1 MNAPFPYTPV
11 AAVPI
16 MSERRVTLI
25 GALLVAI
32 GPVSMALYTPA
43 MPEIVRA
50 FGTTE
55 SLVKMTLTLYF
66 AGFAFAQLVCGPLS
80 DGLGRRSVTIGFMGV
95 YLAASAVAL
104 VSPTIEIL
112 IAARFLQGV
121 GAAAGVAISRA
132 IVRDLFTNE
141 SSARIMNLM
150 GIILAVGPAFS
161 PALGGLTMELAGWHA
176 IFLLMALMGLAIV
189 WVALFAMRETVQRD
203 VSRIRP
209 VALVNSYRTLLKSPY
224 FMLSSV
230 VVAGAV
236 GALYTQAT
244 ILPFIMMDRVGLSP
258 TGFGLSMLMQSGL
271 FFLGAMTVRRLLPRF
286 GAYRL
291 VPVGLGFV
299 ALGSAALAVILPL
312 AGPAFLT
319 VMGPIALYAF
329 GIAFV
334 MPAML
339 TATLAPFPRM
349 AGAAS
354 SLTGFLQM
362 GGGLLGGAVAALFA
376 DTVVALSVVIPTMGA
391 TAILAWLL
399 WRRLPH
405 PVEESFV
412 AAEIPAAE

>member
-1 MNAPFPYTPV
+1 MNAPLPRTATIASPV
-11 AAVPI
+11 

-55 SLVKMTLTLYF
+55 AMVKMTLTLYF

-80 DGLGRRSVTIGFMGV
+80 DGLGRRSVTIGFMGI
-95 YLAASAVAL
+95 YLVASAIAL
-104 VSPTIEIL
+104 FSPNVETL

-141 SSARIMNLM
+141 SSARIMNLI

-189 WVALFAMRETVQRD
+189 WVSVFSMRETVRRD

-209 VALVNSYRTLLKSPY
+209 AALLGSYRMLLASPY
-224 FMLSSV
+224 FMLSSL
-230 VVAGAV
+230 VVAGSV
-236 GALYTQAT
+236 GAMYTQAT
-244 ILPFIMMDRVGLSP
+244 ILPFILMDRVGLSP
-258 TGFGLSMLMQSGL
+258 TAFGLGMLMQSGM
-271 FFLGAMTVRRLLPRF
+271 FFLGSLSVRALMPHM

-291 VPVGLGFV
+291 VPVGLGFI
-299 ALGSAALAVILPL
+299 AAGSLGLAILLPL

-319 VMGPIALYAF
+319 VMGPVGVYAF
-329 GIAFV
+329 GISFV

-339 TATLAPFPRM
+339 TASMAPFPRI

-362 GGGLLGGAVAALFA
+362 GGGLLGGALAALLPDPVFA
-376 DTVVALSVVIPTMGA
+376 LA
-391 TAILAWLL
+391 TI
-399 WRRLPH
+399 
-405 PVEESFV
+405 
-412 AAEIPAAE
+412 IPAMGVIAIVSWFFWNRLSDPDAELIVPADIPAVE